1 MIRIFSGHIA
11 MKPFSADEAL
21 QHKEVVTRSGE
32 RVVLWGKYSHI
43 TEPQTLLSGM
53 LWAERPEGG
62 IYGPTR
68 WHLDG
73 TDVQG
78 RKEFDLVG
86 VGVAGKG

>member
-1 MIRIFSGHIA
+1 MR
-11 MKPFSADEAL
+11 PFSAEEAL
-21 QHKEVVTRSGE
+21 QHKEAVTRSGH

-73 TDVQG
+73 ADVQG
-78 RKEFDLVG
+78 RREFDLVG